1 MCLERLR
8 AAKKPVCLE
17 WREGGIGTLVRRVN
31 KAGVGVVLG
40 DWVVFDQAGY
50 CELW

>member
-1 MCLERLR
+1 MLRTLEGGEE
-8 AAKKPVCLE
+8 ASVFGVG
-17 WREGGIGTLVRRVN
+17 EGGIGTLVRRVN

-40 DWVVFDQAGY
+40 DRVVFDQAGC